1 MALESGI
8 AQLVEAFIAAG
19 RPSSREQ
26 NIDDRRAGYIAST
39 ALAGE
44 TETRVQ
50 VEDIELDTMTF
61 RVVSPLNSVE
71 TLPCVIYYH
80 GGCFVSGGFATHDN
94 QLRQLA
100 WFSGCRV
107 IAVQYRLAP
116 EHTFPAAHNDAETGA
131 NIIWKYAQ
139 KLGVDR
145 ERITLA
151 GDSAGG
157 HLALVTAL
165 RLKAARQWQPAQL
178 MLIYPMLDAT
188 ARFAS
193 YDHNGQDY
201 IITRDTLLS
210 GYEMYMPNTD
220 PLHPEVSPLWR
231 EDFNGLPPTHII
243 TAEFDPLCD
252 EGEALFHQL
261 QKQGVDCT
269 CQRYPGVIHGFFQLG
284 GVSQTARNAMREVA
298 WRVRSPSAEI
308 IS

>member
-50 VEDIELDTMTF
+50 VEDIELDAMTF
-61 RVVSPLNSVE
+61 RVVSPRGSTGN
-71 TLPCVIYYH
+71 LPCVIYYH

-100 WFSGCRV
+100 FYSRCRV
-107 IAVQYRLAP
+107 IAAQYRLAP

-131 NIIWKYAQ
+131 NTIWKYAQ
-139 KLGVDR
+139 KLGIDR
-145 ERITLA
+145 ENITLA

-210 GYEMYMPNTD
+210 GYEMYMPRTD
-220 PLHPEVSPLWR
+220 PLHPEASPLWR
-231 EDFNGLPPTHII
+231 EDFAGLPSTHII
-243 TAEFDPLCD
+243 TAEFDPLRD
-252 EGEALFHQL
+252 EGEALYQRFQE
-261 QKQGVDCT
+261 QGVECT
-269 CQRYPGVIHGFFQLG
+269 CQRYLGVIHGFFQLG
-284 GVSQTARNAMREVA
+284 GVSQAARSAIRDVA
-298 WRVRSPSAEI
+298 WRVVSPSTGKMT
-308 IS
+308 